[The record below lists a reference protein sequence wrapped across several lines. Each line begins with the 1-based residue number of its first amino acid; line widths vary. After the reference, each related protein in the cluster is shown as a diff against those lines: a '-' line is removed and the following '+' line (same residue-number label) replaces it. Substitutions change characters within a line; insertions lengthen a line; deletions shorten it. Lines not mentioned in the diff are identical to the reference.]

1 MFVSFNKIFN
11 PTIGE
16 QIEQIKKIIELRRK
30 HIGHCVTCS
39 HYIALDAPGF
49 IEDYGR
55 CKLNVSLFAKKVCG
69 LSSDKCPNYKEE
81 FENIK
86 KLKEKLTVLEK
97 MKENG

>member
-11 PTIGE
+11 PTIDE

-30 HIGHCVTCS
+30 HIGHCVTCV
-39 HYIALDAPGF
+39 HYVHPGSTG
-49 IEDYGR
+49 IVEDFGF
-55 CKLNVSLFAKKVCG
+55 CKLNFSLFSKKICG
-69 LSSDKCPNYKEE
+69 LSIDKCPNYKEE